1 MFGAGVV
8 NSLGWGLVI
17 VIYTALCALWSGLL
31 TSEDEPPARSSSE
44 THQRWE
50 KRRARMKRR
59 IWIWQAGLALIMAGW
74 WFTTY
79 QL

>member
-1 MFGAGVV
+1 MNA
-8 NSLGWGLVI
+8 LGWGLAI

-31 TSEDEPPARSSSE
+31 TSEDEPARSSPE
-44 THQRWE
+44 AHQHWE
-50 KRRARMKRR
+50 KRRERMMRR
-59 IWIWQAGLALIMAGW
+59 IWIWQSGLALIMAGW